1 MTIEQSSLINCLGHK
16 VLRQVKK
23 GKFTIE
29 IVLKLPFLS
38 MLI

>member
-16 VLRQVKK
+16 VFRQVKRK
-23 GKFTIE
+23 ISIE

>member
-23 GKFTIE
+23 GKFL
-29 IVLKLPFLS
+29 LK
-38 MLI
+38 